1 MTPGWGGSQQS
12 SRLYKPFMNLSNSGG
27 RGVIH
32 MWALSKLETAM
43 FIGAVL
49 ALATAATWATAGV

>member
-1 MTPGWGGSQQS
+1 
-12 SRLYKPFMNLSNSGG
+12 
-27 RGVIH
+27 
-32 MWALSKLETAM
+32 MWALSKVETVM